1 MLFCEYSLC
10 LYGRHLQQIQHLQSL
25 RAAEYWEVCISYTQC
40 DMQKVFTNFHSLGYC
55 GTLLQNTGDSK
66 VLAVNVTVDFYLLLK
81 SEYQILH
88 YITNFTKVIPF
99 ECVCVYVSV
108 LYNSLIWKYL
118 QQNTQVQSGHLPP
131 FSLLFIS
138 ILDLMFLKASSSIFL
153 FLLSPILKDVY
164 VFLSKRSRN
173 ILISLLLL
181 VFVFF
186 GLPQLRILNFLQPHK
201 NSQKIYFLWCCW
213 EQDVSL
219 HYIS

>member
-99 ECVCVYVSV
+99 ECVCVCVCALQLTYLEVFTTKHTSLEWSFATILLIV
-108 LYNSLIWKYL
+108 HLYFGSDVFKGFFQHFFIFTFPHFKGCVCILVKTKQKYI
-118 QQNTQVQSGHLPP
+118 NFSPP
-131 FSLLFIS
+131 SCIC
-138 ILDLMFLKASSSIFL
+138 
-153 FLLSPILKDVY
+153 
-164 VFLSKRSRN
+164 
-173 ILISLLLL
+173 
-181 VFVFF
+181 
-186 GLPQLRILNFLQPHK
+186 
-201 NSQKIYFLWCCW
+201 FLWTPSV
-213 EQDVSL
+213 ENP
-219 HYIS
+219 